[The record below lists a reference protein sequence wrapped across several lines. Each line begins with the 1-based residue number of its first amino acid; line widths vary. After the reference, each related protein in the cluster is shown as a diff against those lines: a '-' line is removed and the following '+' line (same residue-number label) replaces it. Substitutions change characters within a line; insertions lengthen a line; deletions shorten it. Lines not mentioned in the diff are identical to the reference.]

1 MLQFEIANPIARGS
15 MAEDGSVSF
24 TYDTRTIV
32 RFYDV
37 NEWVSEEIGYIKI
50 IKLAFNRF
58 IVDETNI
65 DRMETF
71 TRCMKVLPSICRA
84 LSRDL
89 ESDEYK
95 DYNIVV
101 SFRVGFVF
109 LGWMIAQILGGEE
122 NCDGH
127 IVIKN
132 RRQ

>member
-24 TYDTRTIV
+24 TYDIRTIV

-37 NEWVSEEIGYIKI
+37 NEWVSKEIGYIKV

-58 IVDETNI
+58 IINETNI
-65 DRMETF
+65 DSTGKF
-71 TRCMKVLPSICRA
+71 ASCMMVLPSICRT

-95 DYNIVV
+95 DYNIIVDFCVDV
-101 SFRVGFVF
+101 S
-109 LGWMIAQILGGEE
+109 LDWMIAQKLDGEV
-122 NCDGH
+122 NGANV
-127 IVIKN
+127 VIKN

>member
-1 MLQFEIANPIARGS
+1 MLQFEIANPMARGS
-15 MAEDGSVSF
+15 QLEDGSVSF
-24 TYDTRTIV
+24 TYDTRTTV

-37 NEWVSEEIGYIKI
+37 NEWVTKEIGYIKV

-58 IVDETNI
+58 IINETNI
-65 DRMETF
+65 DSIGKF
-71 TRCMKVLPSICRA
+71 ASCMVVLPSICRV

-95 DYNIVV
+95 DYNIVLDFHV
-101 SFRVGFVF
+101 DVC
-109 LGWMIAQILGGEE
+109 LGWMVAQKLNGEE
-122 NCDGH
+122 NSNGH

>member
-1 MLQFEIANPIARGS
+1 MLQFEIANPMARGS
-15 MAEDGSVSF
+15 MAEDDSVSF

-37 NEWVSEEIGYIKI
+37 NEWVSKEIGYIKV

-58 IVDETNI
+58 IINETNI
-65 DRMETF
+65 DSIGKF
-71 TRCMKVLPSICRA
+71 ASCMVVLPSICRV

-95 DYNIVV
+95 DYNIVLD
-101 SFRVGFVF
+101 FRVDVS
-109 LGWMIAQILGGEE
+109 LDWMIAQKLDGEV
-122 NCDGH
+122 NGANV
-127 IVIKN
+127 VIKN